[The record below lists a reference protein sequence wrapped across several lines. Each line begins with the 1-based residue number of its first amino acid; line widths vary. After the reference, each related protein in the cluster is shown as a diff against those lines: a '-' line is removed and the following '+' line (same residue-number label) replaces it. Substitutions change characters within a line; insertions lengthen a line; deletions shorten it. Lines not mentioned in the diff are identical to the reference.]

1 MTDSAGNPFFMRGAA
16 AEAAPCPDFR
26 KEPSYGPNIF
36 KNPKNKLVQS
46 HNEKRKG
53 TINLIPSH

>member
-46 HNEKRKG
+46 HNEKRKEKE
-53 TINLIPSH
+53 P